1 MASGPNLSVS
11 STQKDFNLS
20 TLPWGR
26 MDLYLCTDAF
36 RTLAHDVQSNV
47 GVTRLR
53 CHGLE
58 AASVVAYFKP
68 PVGSFVHSNTNLA
81 GVRVLANIGQCLLD
95 YVQNLK
101 LYV

>member
-1 MASGPNLSVS
+1 
-11 STQKDFNLS
+11 
-20 TLPWGR
+20 

-101 LYV
+101 LYG